1 MIWQLFPHLLL
12 LVQNSAMDYISSFFC
27 VVDCYLVIECLCFIP
42 LTHSS
47 SDIVDRSF
55 NGKSYLQLLFDFVNE
70 SIFDA
75 ELGYQEQ
82 IYGVGILM
90 IIVQY
95 LYSAIPLTASRL
107 EKVDSVV
114 QPAVEIVQRF
124 VAAKEADI
132 TKLMAEDE
140 EEDIKAFYLEQA
152 RDCIVSLDR
161 FSHLQCR
168 ALMVVES
175 ALILRPQQTLA
186 FLVSVNYAD
195 AYMNSFVTYLDAH
208 ESFLATH
215 LALLSLAALF
225 TVPLEALPAS
235 YRAQLPLLFMTCL
248 QLMAQLQPLKK
259 QREEAKDEDVDYD
272 DLMDRLNGQNFK
284 QNDWGLRGG
293 LRRDVRRRLRRH
305 GPEAPGGDGLHGGRL
320 HRDRRPPDQRG
331 HHHRRGRLPAA
342 GVQRACAEVV

>member
-27 VVDCYLVIECLCFIP
+27 VVDCYLVIECVPFIP

-114 QPAVEIVQRF
+114 QPTVEIVQRF

-195 AYMNSFVTYLDAH
+195 AYMNSLVT
-208 ESFLATH
+208 
-215 LALLSLAALF
+215 
-225 TVPLEALPAS
+225 
-235 YRAQLPLLFMTCL
+235 
-248 QLMAQLQPLKK
+248 
-259 QREEAKDEDVDYD
+259 
-272 DLMDRLNGQNFK
+272 
-284 QNDWGLRGG
+284 
-293 LRRDVRRRLRRH
+293 
-305 GPEAPGGDGLHGGRL
+305 
-320 HRDRRPPDQRG
+320 
-331 HHHRRGRLPAA
+331 
-342 GVQRACAEVV
+342 

>member
-1 MIWQLFPHLLL
+1 
-12 LVQNSAMDYISSFFC
+12 MDYISSFFC

-132 TKLMAEDE
+132 TKLM
-140 EEDIKAFYLEQA
+140 
-152 RDCIVSLDR
+152 
-161 FSHLQCR
+161 
-168 ALMVVES
+168 
-175 ALILRPQQTLA
+175 
-186 FLVSVNYAD
+186 
-195 AYMNSFVTYLDAH
+195 
-208 ESFLATH
+208 
-215 LALLSLAALF
+215 
-225 TVPLEALPAS
+225 
-235 YRAQLPLLFMTCL
+235 
-248 QLMAQLQPLKK
+248 
-259 QREEAKDEDVDYD
+259 
-272 DLMDRLNGQNFK
+272 G
-284 QNDWGLRGG
+284 GGRGG
-293 LRRDVRRRLRRH
+293 GH
-305 GPEAPGGDGLHGGRL
+305 QGLLPRAGARL
-320 HRDRRPPDQRG
+320 HRS
-331 HHHRRGRLPAA
+331 LVASLISSAA
-342 GVQRACAEVV
+342 R